1 MRMLRPTL
9 LLIASLALSA
19 CGGTRHSQPPPAKWT
34 SGFWFWHGSVTSAAS
49 SVEKPDVL
57 FVHVGTILQIA
68 SPKLSAW
75 LPEDLPEA
83 REYWLVFR
91 FERQAVPD
99 LQAVPVL
106 IREVSQLRA
115 IAQTR
120 HLNVAGVQLD
130 IDSPT
135 NALERYATF
144 IREFRKGLAPGFE
157 ISITAL
163 LDWFRDGTAI
173 ADVIQETDEFVPQ
186 FYDVAKPNHNEETSA
201 IAAKFDAAQWA
212 PKFNR
217 FQKRYRIG
225 ISTFGRARVLPRE
238 NQPESWYGSSL
249 FADLTPLD
257 FASNSAFTLRTSRNQ
272 ANELVLNYQAKSKVR
287 IGYADFDPGGT
298 IQFILPTPEVI
309 RTAVESAKRMQGY
322 CAGVVFF
329 RWPASYET
337 LTMQP
342 DEVMNVAD
350 LIHYAVKPV
359 AIEAV
364 QGSCVAVNCTDLYLA
379 NANPFSTRSA
389 RYRIRSSADLE
400 YFLPEEKLPVR
411 MLGPSELELSLP
423 AYSTRPR
430 LYLGRAVAAA
440 RVGFSVTEEP

>member
-1 MRMLRPTL
+1 MRMLGPPL
-9 LLIASLALSA
+9 LLIASLAFSA
-19 CGGTRHSQPPPAKWT
+19 CGGTRHRQPPSAKWT
-34 SGFWFWHGSVTSAAS
+34 TGFWFWQGRSDNAAS

-57 FVHVGTILQIA
+57 YLHVGTI
-68 SPKLSAW
+68 SPAVGPFFYAG
-75 LPEDLPEA
+75 LPENLPEA

-91 FERQAVPD
+91 FERQGIPD
-99 LQAVPVL
+99 LQAAPTL
-106 IREVSQLRA
+106 IRTVNLLRDL
-115 IAQTR
+115 AQVR
-120 HLNVAGVQLD
+120 HLKVAGVQLD

-135 NALERYATF
+135 NALARYAAF
-144 IREFRKGLAPGFE
+144 IREVRKGLSPGLE

-163 LDWFRDGTAI
+163 LDWFRDGTEI

-186 FYDVAKPNHNEETSA
+186 FYDVAKPDDYGGGSA
-201 IAAKFDAAQWA
+201 IATKFDAAQWA
-212 PKFNR
+212 AKFNR

-225 ISTFGRARVLPRE
+225 ISTFGRARVLPRAG
-238 NQPESWYGSSL
+238 QPASWYGTSL

-257 FASNSAFTLRTSRNQ
+257 FASNSAFVLRTFRNQ
-272 ANELVLNYQAKSKVR
+272 ANELVLNYQAKSKVH
-287 IGYADFDPGGT
+287 IGYTDFDPGGT
-298 IQFILPTPEVI
+298 IQFILPTPEAI
-309 RTAVESAKRMQGY
+309 RSAVESAKRMQGY

-342 DEVMNVAD
+342 DEVMNAAD
-350 LIHYAVKPV
+350 LIHYDGKPI

-364 QGSCVAVNCTDLYLA
+364 QEGCVAVNCMDLYLA
-379 NANPFSTRSA
+379 NANPLSPHAA

-423 AYSTRPR
+423 AYSARPR
-430 LYLGRAVAAA
+430 LYLGRAVAAT
-440 RVGFSVTEEP
+440 RVGFSVTEEQ